1 MIKYCEVPSV
11 CLFQTFSN
19 QVVHV
24 SFLNSFNL
32 TWNHCYVGFTLTM
45 KLKNGRKAKTT
56 IPSSP
61 VPLHV
66 SVNKQHYHSYVCW
79 KRYNINI
86 KYSCYWN
93 LPQNLKLRVIFF
105 IWLLFLFISF
115 SFLFCIFKNVNSL
128 FFLIDLLGD
137 IIPEIITPKN
147 ITHL

>member
-1 MIKYCEVPSV
+1 MPSD

-32 TWNHCYVGFTLTM
+32 AWNHCYMGITLTVN
-45 KLKNGRKAKTT
+45 LKNGRKAKTT

-66 SVNKQHYHSYVCW
+66 SVNKQHYDSYVCW
-79 KRYNINI
+79 KRHNINI
-86 KYSCYWN
+86 NIRATKIYHKIWSWGS
-93 LPQNLKLRVIFF
+93 FF
-105 IWLLFLFISF
+105 SIVCFFVYF
-115 SFLFCIFKNVNSL
+115 FPFLFCIFKNVNSL
-128 FFLIDLLGD
+128 FLLIDLLGD

-147 ITHL
+147 LTHL